1 MTIDYTRLEE
11 RLAYLF
17 KDRSLACR
25 ALTHPS
31 WQHECNEAEGDDYQR
46 LEFLGDAV
54 LGMLLAEMLYSRFP
68 GWHEGDL
75 SRSRAHLA
83 GQGTLADLA
92 RSLELGG
99 FIRLGRGEEQTSGR
113 SKDSI
118 LSDVLEALIAAVYRD
133 GGLEAARTLVSRLF
147 DNLLAAPDSR
157 EVGRD
162 AKSELQELLSARSL
176 PPPEYRLS
184 AESGPPHDRLFHF
197 QLLVG
202 GNVMGEGE
210 GRSKK
215 TAQQAAAAQALERLL
230 SNRER

>member
-1 MTIDYTRLEE
+1 MIDYPHLEE

-31 WQHECNEAEGDDYQR
+31 WQHECNEADGDDYQR

-92 RSLELGG
+92 RSLELGS

-118 LSDVLEALIAAVYRD
+118 LSDVLEALIAAVYQD

-147 DNLLAAPDSR
+147 NDLLASPDSR

-162 AKSELQELLSARSL
+162 AKSELQELLSARNL

-202 GNVMGEGE
+202 ADVMGEGE

-215 TAQQAAAAQALERLL
+215 TAQQAAAAQALERLS
-230 SNRER
+230 SNRES